1 MLLDQL
7 GYPLH
12 QIEDPSGGQVTT
24 SDMEGADLLIGE
36 TIAMQQVIAD
46 RGGDA
51 NRMRDFRRI
60 AARYVKLARD
70 FFLAVNFTV
79 VMAF

>member
-1 MLLDQL
+1 MLSDQL

-12 QIEDPSGGQVTT
+12 QIEGPSGGQVNT

-46 RGGDA
+46 RGDDA
-51 NRMRDFRRI
+51 NRIRDFRRI
-60 AARYVKLARD
+60 ATRYVKLART
-70 FFLAVNFTV
+70 FFLAVNLAV
-79 VMAF
+79 VVAF